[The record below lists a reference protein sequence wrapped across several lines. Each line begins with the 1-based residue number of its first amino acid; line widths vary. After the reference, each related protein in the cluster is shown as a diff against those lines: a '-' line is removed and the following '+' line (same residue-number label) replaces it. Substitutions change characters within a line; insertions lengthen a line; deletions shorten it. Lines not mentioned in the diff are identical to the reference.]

1 MLRKVLVVM
10 LGLSLCLSTFSC
22 VGPRVQTK
30 SVPVVNQVQRS
41 SVLPDGK
48 YPLQQV
54 SYSDADGRYSL
65 MLLNTPEG
73 TSPLFQTQRLQMARL
88 SDEQVKQN
96 AKSFL
101 EVKNKEPIAY
111 LSEDFKIDYVH
122 AVTEAR
128 TNPETGARQEV
139 VVRQESSAWSP
150 FFGALAGQ
158 AVGNA
163 LFRPQYYV
171 PPVYQG
177 TVMRGFGGYGTSYDD
192 AVGRYQNRYNQ
203 PPAAVRNRQVLRSS
217 GSFYGGSSTTRSYPG
232 GYSNYSNR
240 SSGAGFGSSRL
251 NSSGRSN
258 YSPSRSSFGS
268 SRRSSF
274 GSSSMRRR

>member
-1 MLRKVLVVM
+1 
-10 LGLSLCLSTFSC
+10 
-22 VGPRVQTK
+22 
-30 SVPVVNQVQRS
+30 
-41 SVLPDGK
+41 
-48 YPLQQV
+48 
-54 SYSDADGRYSL
+54 

-73 TSPLFQTQRLQMARL
+73 SSPLFQTQRLQMARL

-101 EVKNKEPIAY
+101 EIKNKEPIAY

-217 GSFYGGSSTTRSYPG
+217 GSFYGGTATRSYPG

-251 NSSGRSN
+251 NSSGRSS